1 MPRHTAGSVDSPFMT
16 ARASTR
22 CDVVAAA
29 SSAAIRATSG
39 SAWIPA

>member
-1 MPRHTAGSVDSPFMT
+1 MT

-22 CDVVAAA
+22 WATVASA
-29 SSAAIRATSG
+29 SSVATRATSG